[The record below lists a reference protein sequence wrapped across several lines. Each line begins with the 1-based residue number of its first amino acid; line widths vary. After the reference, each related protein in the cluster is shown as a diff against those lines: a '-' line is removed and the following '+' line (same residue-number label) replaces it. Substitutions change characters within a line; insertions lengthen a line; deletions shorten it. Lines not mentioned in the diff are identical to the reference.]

1 MKTYLTLITISG
13 LKRADRSIERKPI
26 AEGEVIELPD
36 GFAKSLLGSGAI
48 EPSDADVTV
57 ELHWDSPVELIKSS
71 DVEGLKKALR
81 VIGVDF
87 GNAPDMTAL
96 QVIGI
101 SPTDYQALAQAL
113 EAAGATVVLAGEDW
127 TSSLHKVN
135 KAELLFEVAR
145 RIADLRILVSDLPEE
160 VLGLA
165 AASFSLS
172 ALDLA
177 GKIDPAIVE
186 EVREATEKAEAA
198 IRQVEQETPAPVDPA
213 PIEPA
218 PAKTAKPARKRA

>member
-13 LKRADRSIERKPI
+13 LKRADLTQERKAI
-26 AEGEVIELPD
+26 GEGEVIELPD
-36 GFAKSLLGSGAI
+36 GFAKSLLATGAI

-57 ELHWDSPVELIKSS
+57 QLHWDRPARMIKSN
-71 DVEGLKKALR
+71 DAAALR
-81 VIGVDF
+81 DALIELDPDF
-87 GNAPDMTAL
+87 GSRAA
-96 QVIGI
+96 I
-101 SPTDYQALAQAL
+101 PTSLTVLGPSDHQLMAQAL
-113 EAAGATVVLAGEDW
+113 EAAGATVVLAGEEW
-127 TSSLHKVN
+127 PVNLMKVDQP
-135 KAELLFEVAR
+135 LLLAEVAR
-145 RIADLRILVSDLPEE
+145 RIGKGEIEAAQLPEE

-165 AASFSLS
+165 GMAFSASLQ
-172 ALDLA
+172 DLA